1 MAKKKYYVVRKG
13 REEGIFVKP
22 WSEVQKLVSGYP
34 NAEFKGFTDR
44 QEAEEYFEKG
54 SSSSSSKSS
63 NTESIAE
70 INRKA
75 DQAINALDDSSTI
88 IFTDGSFN
96 KRTEVSGWGNVIFYK
111 ENGEIKKIHKNGP
124 ITDAELTKDRNVI
137 GELEAAKHAVDW
149 AIDNGYQKVTIY
161 HDYKGVA
168 DWPNGDWQTKQQIT
182 KDYKD
187 YIQAKRKQIKVDFVK
202 IPAHKGVK
210 YNEEVDQV
218 AKDSVGI

>member
-13 REEGIFVKP
+13 REEGIFTKP

-34 NAEFKGFTDR
+34 NAEYKSFTDR
-44 QEAEEYFEKG
+44 EEAQNYFENG
-54 SSSSSSKSS
+54 AAKSAKAFTK
-63 NTESIAE
+63 NESIAE
-70 INRKA
+70 INKKA
-75 DQAINALDDSSTI
+75 DEAINAMDDSSVI
-88 IFTDGSFN
+88 VFTDGSFN
-96 KRTEVSGWGNVIFYK
+96 KRTEISGWGNVIFFK
-111 ENGEIKKIHKNGP
+111 EDGEIKKIHKNGP

-149 AIDNGYQKVTIY
+149 AIDNGYKKVTIY
-161 HDYKGVA
+161 HDYLGVSA
-168 DWPNGDWQTKQQIT
+168 WPTETWQANQKIT
-182 KDYKD
+182 KDYKE
-187 YIQAKRKQIKVDFVK
+187 YIQARKQQIEINFVK